1 MNAILVRFARERL
14 MHDAVTRSALPDLGQ
29 VDYGAGPSVLVFSD
43 DAARRNWIAAAVTA
57 AGGRISTA
65 LPLGEA
71 VGRIADHAAPYGVIV
86 DFEAGE
92 AVVAEDLLDTVEHA
106 ARSHHFRSIAL
117 IGADMIDVAAARAG
131 HGDVQLICGSD
142 DRILAAGIETLLTPR
157 PIELLNDIGG
167 DSGIVGLRQLSE
179 EVSRIARML
188 ATFSERQRANA
199 DGAPEEAVIDA
210 ATIRAMIRARRMREQ
225 YFPAE
230 LFADPAWDMLLDL
243 TAAGLEGRPVAVSSL
258 CIAAA
263 VPPTTALRW
272 IKTLTD
278 LGMFVRVSDPSD
290 RRRVFIGLSD
300 EVAAGMQACLAA
312 TRHAA
317 GMII

>member
-1 MNAILVRFARERL
+1 MR
-14 MHDAVTRSALPDLGQ
+14 DTVTRSALPDLGQ
-29 VDYGAGPSVLVFSD
+29 VDYAAGPAVLVFSD
-43 DAARRNWIAAAVTA
+43 DVARRDWIATAVTA

-65 LPLGEA
+65 LPLAEA
-71 VGRIADHAAPYGVIV
+71 VGRIAEHAAPDGVIV
-86 DFEAGE
+86 DFEAGKST
-92 AVVAEDLLDTVEHA
+92 VAEELLDTVEQA

-117 IGADMIDVAAARAG
+117 ISANMIDIAAARAG
-131 HGDVQLICGSD
+131 HGDVQLLCGSD
-142 DRILAAGIETLLTPR
+142 DRILSAGIETLLTPR
-157 PIELLNDIGG
+157 TLELNDISGDGG
-167 DSGIVGLRQLSE
+167 IAGLRQLSE

-188 ATFSERQRANA
+188 ATFSERQHGAA
-199 DGAPEEAVIDA
+199 DGAAGDAVVDA
-210 ATIRAMIRARRMREQ
+210 VTIRAMIRARRMREQ

-243 TAAGLEGRPVAVSSL
+243 TAAGLEERPVAVSSL

-312 TRHAA
+312 TRNAA
-317 GMII
+317 GTII